1 MSDNPADRAWETTLA
16 TTSPVNS
23 KTYLPGRRFYGVL
36 LVVTI
41 LGFLVQWKAE
51 WIAESFPFAGRALSN
66 ILILPLILIAL
77 ISWMRWFLFGISC
90 LVAPLLAVVLRCD
103 FLRAITS
110 VRQFSLAPSQ

>member
-1 MSDNPADRAWETTLA
+1 MSDNPAESSSETNLA

-51 WIAESFPFAGRALSN
+51 WIAEFFPFAGRALSN

-77 ISWMRWFLFGISC
+77 SSWMRWF
-90 LVAPLLAVVLRCD
+90 
-103 FLRAITS
+103 
-110 VRQFSLAPSQ
+110 